1 VVSTQDGRDFGF
13 NFPKDLEWTRYKGEG
28 YNSNLKM
35 EYDAKTY
42 IALCEARIIKPERNL
57 REVHTAGKLGP
68 DEMSTVMDLD

>member
-1 VVSTQDGRDFGF
+1 
-13 NFPKDLEWTRYKGEG
+13 
-28 YNSNLKM
+28 M